1 MMEDLSKKIKFY
13 FKGYDSSKC
22 LGFLFDLYSPIIGK
36 TAILFYINILNYCG
50 NDNEL
55 TIGDVLKKADIN
67 SQEFLLS
74 RRTLESIGLI
84 NTFKNPFEDLVILIN
99 EPLYP
104 SEFFKSIVL
113 NGLFVSTVG
122 KEKAQEIVNKY
133 SLNYDLKNYKE
144 ISASINDSFS
154 VSFEYGSV
162 IKGEEKLVTK
172 NNSEIK
178 IKFNKKMFFDYIKK
192 NSQISES
199 AISSE
204 ELKKIIEYTGLYGF
218 GEKVMAEI
226 TIDSFDFKQEFGHK
240 INFEY
245 FANRAKHE
253 ISLYKPFKK
262 ADNKAQKIDSDTE
275 LANKINMYEST
286 SPRIFL
292 KKLQGNVEPVRSDL
306 NLLEDLSQNL
316 GLSNGIIN
324 VLIDYCNEKNN
335 GQLNGAYVKKIGA
348 SLIRAKVSCAL
359 DCINYLYKSNKTL
372 TSTNNNEVLKKGV
385 IDATIYDGNDDG
397 EDPFGN

>member
-1 MMEDLSKKIKFY
+1 MEDLSKKIKFY

-36 TAILFYINILNYCG
+36 TATLFYMNLLNYCRNS
-50 NDNEL
+50 NDLSIADILE
-55 TIGDVLKKADIN
+55 KAEIN

-84 NTFKNPFEDLVILIN
+84 NTFKNPSEDLVILIN

-104 SEFFKSIVL
+104 ADFFGSIVL

-122 KEKAQEIVNKY
+122 KDKAQEILNKY

-144 ISASINDSFS
+144 ISASINDSFN
-154 VSFEYGSV
+154 VSFDYGSV
-162 IKGEEKLVTK
+162 IKGEEKLITK
-172 NNSEIK
+172 NKADIK
-178 IKFNKKMFFDYIKK
+178 IKFSKKIFFDYIKK

-199 AISSE
+199 AISPE
-204 ELKKIIEYTGLYGF
+204 ELKKIIEYMGLYGF

-226 TIDSFDFKQEFGHK
+226 TIDSFDFKREFGHK

-262 ADNKAQKIDSDTE
+262 VYNKVQKIDSDTE

-335 GQLNGAYVKKIGA
+335 GQLNGAYIKKIGA
-348 SLIRAKVSCAL
+348 SLLRAKVDCAL
-359 DCINYLYKSNKTL
+359 DCMNYLYKSNKTL
-372 TSTNNNEVLKKGV
+372 TKVYSNDDTLKQDV
-385 IDATIYDGNDDG
+385 IDATKYDGNDDG
-397 EDPFGN
+397 EDPFGD